1 MPIPFRRESPL
12 YLSAPSHS
20 HEKTH
25 KQAITVNTWKYIHQC
40 MYTHRG
46 ISMYSMYIRMYMYS
60 TYEYSRSG
68 NFLAD
73 HMRYN
78 CYIMHGCWGS
88 LVIAASL
95 TLAFSLFS
103 FDLLS
108 LSSHSCEQETNVRKV
123 YAVPRLGQRSPCTEV
138 RIYLYM

>member
-1 MPIPFRRESPL
+1 
-12 YLSAPSHS
+12 
-20 HEKTH
+20 
-25 KQAITVNTWKYIHQC
+25 
-40 MYTHRG
+40 
-46 ISMYSMYIRMYMYS
+46 MYSMYIRMYMYS
-60 TYEYSRSG
+60 TYVYFRSD

-73 HMRYN
+73 NMRYN
-78 CYIMHGCWGS
+78 CYHAWLLGS
-88 LVIAASL
+88 LVNGASL

-138 RIYLYM
+138 RYVTI